1 MSPTLAILESPVQ
14 LLVVAMVALL
24 VFGNRL
30 PEVMRSLGKGM
41 SEFKKGMRGLE
52 DQFTQATYSSSY
64 YEPAHALPV
73 EVRSE
78 SNGAKLMPPAQNVVE
93 TQAVPVEAV
102 TPA

>member
-14 LLVVAMVALL
+14 LLVVALIALL

-41 SEFKKGMRGLE
+41 SEFKKGMHGLE
-52 DQFTQATYSSSY
+52 GDFMQTSYDSSY
-64 YEPAHALPV
+64 HEPARTLPV
-73 EVRSE
+73 EVRLE
-78 SNGAKLMPPAQNVVE
+78 MNGAKLMPPAPAPVE
-93 TQAVPVEAV
+93 TQTS